1 MDYGSNSTMDNWIIS
16 ELNSLVSNVTKSLD
30 EYDSTTAARNLEEF
44 VELLSNWYVRRNR
57 RRFWKSENDEDKISA
72 HSTLY
77 ICLLTVTKLIAP
89 ITPFI
94 SEEIYQNLVRNL
106 DLEAPESVH
115 LSPFP
120 VADTNKINSRLDTAT
135 RLAMKISSIGR
146 SARSKAG
153 IRVRQPLH
161 SVLVKTPNESET
173 DDLNIVKD
181 QIIEELNVK
190 DVLKLDNEL
199 MVLDFDIDI
208 NKAVLGPKYGS
219 EMSTIAN
226 ALKLL
231 DSNEIAMKAKNGESF
246 DVAGYTLHQE
256 DISIN
261 IVDKQNFTS
270 ISENGYTITIN
281 TEMSA
286 QLIGEGIARE
296 IVHKIQG
303 MRKSAGF
310 QIEDQIS
317 IYYESDDVISN
328 VISEFSSYIQQETLA
343 TSLLAAKPTDKSY
356 TERQNVNDFDL
367 LIGITRK

>member
-1 MDYGSNSTMDNWIIS
+1 
-16 ELNSLVSNVTKSLD
+16 
-30 EYDSTTAARNLEEF
+30 
-44 VELLSNWYVRRNR
+44 
-57 RRFWKSENDEDKISA
+57 
-72 HSTLY
+72 
-77 ICLLTVTKLIAP
+77 
-89 ITPFI
+89 
-94 SEEIYQNLVRNL
+94 
-106 DLEAPESVH
+106 
-115 LSPFP
+115 
-120 VADTNKINSRLDTAT
+120 
-135 RLAMKISSIGR
+135 
-146 SARSKAG
+146 
-153 IRVRQPLH
+153 
-161 SVLVKTPNESET
+161 
-173 DDLNIVKD
+173 
-181 QIIEELNVK
+181 
-190 DVLKLDNEL
+190 

-231 DSNEIAMKAKNGESF
+231 DSNEIAIKAKNGESF

-356 TERQNVNDFDL
+356 TERQKVNDFDL